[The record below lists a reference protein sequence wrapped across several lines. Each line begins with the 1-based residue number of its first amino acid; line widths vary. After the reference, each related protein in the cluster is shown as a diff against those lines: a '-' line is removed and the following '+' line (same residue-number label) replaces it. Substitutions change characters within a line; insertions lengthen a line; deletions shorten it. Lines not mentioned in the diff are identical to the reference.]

1 MQNIYVG
8 TRKGLFTIRRGIRGW
23 EIDEPEF
30 YGQTVTSVLPDQR
43 DGRLYAALNHGH
55 FGVKFHRK
63 DTPQSQWQELAPPAY
78 PAAEPVEPEVA
89 APSVVQVLALEQADP
104 SKPGT
109 LWIGTIPGGL
119 FRSDNHGESWQLM
132 ESLWNLPE
140 RAKWFGGGYDKP
152 GIHSVCVHPQD
163 AKRIALGVSCAGVWQ
178 TQDAGKTWAQTAHG
192 MRAAFMPPELANDPH
207 VQDPHLIVQ
216 CRSQP
221 NIFWAQHH
229 NGIFRST
236 DGGRNWTEIT
246 DVQPSV
252 FGFAVATHP
261 TNGDVAWFVPAIKD
275 ECRVPVNGAVVV
287 TRTRDGG
294 KTFQTLS
301 KGLPQQHAYDL
312 IYRHGLAID
321 NTGDVLAMGSTTGS
335 LWISEN
341 QGDDWQCVSEHLPP
355 VYCLRFG

>member
-8 TRKGLFTIRRGIRGW
+8 TRKGLFTLHRGARGW
-23 EIDEPEF
+23 EIGEPEF
-30 YGQTVTSVLPDQR
+30 FGQTVTSVLPDQR
-43 DGRLYAALNHGH
+43 DGTLYAALNHGH

-63 DTPQSQWQELAPPAY
+63 DSPQSPWQELPPPAY
-78 PAAEPVEPEVA
+78 PVAEPIDPEVA

-104 SKPGT
+104 SNPGT

-119 FRSDNHGESWQLM
+119 FRSDNRGESWQLM

-152 GIHSVCVHPQD
+152 GIHSICAPPHDQ
-163 AKRIALGVSCAGVWQ
+163 KRSALGVACAGVWQ
-178 TQDAGKTWAQTAHG
+178 THHAGKTWAQTAHG

-246 DVQPSV
+246 DVQPSA

-261 TNGDVAWFVPAIKD
+261 THGDVAWFVPAVKD
-275 ECRVPVNGAVVV
+275 ECRVPKNGAVVV
-287 TRTRDGG
+287 NRTRDGG
-294 KTFQTLS
+294 KTFQTLT

-355 VYCLRFG
+355 VYCVRFG